1 MSIGTLQLEIH
12 FFEPQSLKEKRFLLK
27 SLTDRLRKK
36 FNISVAEID
45 GMDLWQ
51 MTTLAIATV
60 AGETRRVNQILDL
73 VREFIRNERGLEI
86 SREHLEIL

>member
-1 MSIGTLQLEIH
+1 MEIH

-27 SLTDRLRKK
+27 SLTDRIRKK
-36 FNISVAEID
+36 FNVSIAEID

-51 MTTLAIATV
+51 ATTLAIATV
-60 AGETRRVNQILDL
+60 AGEAKRVNQILDL